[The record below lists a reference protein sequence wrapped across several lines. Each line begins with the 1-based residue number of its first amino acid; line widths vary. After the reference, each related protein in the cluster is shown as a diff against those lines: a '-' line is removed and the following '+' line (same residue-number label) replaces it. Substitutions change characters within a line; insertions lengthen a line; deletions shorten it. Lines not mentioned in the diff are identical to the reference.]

1 MAVGRDVTMSA
12 VRSMLDRNLDVF
24 LSCSFSPDDAKVTNF
39 FKALCQGL
47 RISCVNVTG
56 ADTSVPPAR
65 ARELIAD
72 CEGLIAVLTKR
83 EPLAAGDYEMP
94 AAVREEVSIAYALGK
109 RILIFAE
116 AGVRLDGFMNNYA
129 TYMVF
134 DRIAL
139 DRPETLEQALS
150 SIRTFRARAEAELH
164 DARRAATG
172 EFLTSFV
179 RGLFALRY
187 ESDRFV
193 WFSSVT
199 KRLEFQRPLHRE
211 ITTAVW
217 PNLRWKRPV
226 GATPAQWG
234 VTVNSS
240 SRPFRAEIRADVLE
254 ADHLEG
260 RIRFAPAP
268 ERGDFIDYT
277 RWFRSAQLNPLFAD
291 EMPEGAPPGIV
302 LDGVPYQVFDGV
314 MVTEPTKALHYHCSF
329 AGEYGLRAGE
339 LRSFVAEHPFVL
351 ESAVPSEMN
360 RTVTEVTSF
369 GSDIVVDL
377 RVENPL
383 PQLFY
388 GLAWVLPRRPLLS
401 TA

>member
-1 MAVGRDVTMSA
+1 M
-12 VRSMLDRNLDVF
+12 
-24 LSCSFSPDDAKVTNF
+24 
-39 FKALCQGL
+39 
-47 RISCVNVTG
+47 
-56 ADTSVPPAR
+56 PPAR
-65 ARELIAD
+65 AKELIAD
-72 CEGLIAVLTKR
+72 CAGLIAVLTRR

-116 AGVRLDGFMNNYA
+116 MGVRLDGFMNNYA

-134 DRIAL
+134 DRGAL

-150 SIRTFRARAEAELH
+150 SIRSFRVRAETELSDAARA
-164 DARRAATG
+164 AAG
-172 EFLTSFV
+172 EFLTTFV

-187 ESDRFV
+187 EYDRFV

-199 KRLEFQRPLHRE
+199 KRLEFERPLHRE

-217 PNLRWKRPV
+217 PNLRWRRPID
-226 GATPAQWG
+226 APPAEWG

-240 SRPFRAEIRADVLE
+240 SRSFRAETRADVLE

-268 ERGDFIDYT
+268 ERDDFIEYT
-277 RWFRSAQLNPLFAD
+277 RWFKSAYLNPLFAD
-291 EMPEGAPPGIV
+291 EMPDRAPPGIV
-302 LDGVPYQVFDGV
+302 LDGVPYHVFDGI
-314 MVTEPTKALHYHCSF
+314 MVTEPTRTLHYHCSF

-339 LRSFVAEHPFVL
+339 LRPFVAEHPFAL
-351 ESAVPSEMN
+351 ESVVPSEIG
-360 RTVTEVTSF
+360 RTVTDVTSF

-377 RVENPL
+377 RVENPQT
-383 PQLFY
+383 QLFY

-401 TA
+401 TG